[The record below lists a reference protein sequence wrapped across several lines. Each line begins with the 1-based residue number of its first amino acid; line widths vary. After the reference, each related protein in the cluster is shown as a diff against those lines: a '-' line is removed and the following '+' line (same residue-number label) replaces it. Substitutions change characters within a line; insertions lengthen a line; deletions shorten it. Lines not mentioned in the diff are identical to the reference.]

1 MDTVFR
7 DLELESKPD
16 FVASMKRIYAW
27 YDGEIL
33 DRAPVRFSAHNEAY
47 GVIDENKRWKTLKD
61 RWFDTEYQV
70 ESFIKRVENNV
81 FQGETFPIFFPNI
94 GPNFFGAS
102 LGGELEFGEVTSWM
116 EACVEGEEDLDKI
129 YFRPESEYY
138 KKILELMDYALER
151 CEHRFMVAYTDMHPS
166 LDCACAFRGTG
177 EICMDMYDEAEFVD
191 RLVKK
196 CFDPFLP
203 MMDVFH
209 KRLESEGQLYS
220 TWMEIP
226 FYDTMHIP
234 SCDLGAMISPEFF
247 NRFALPYI
255 KEEVKHFRYNIFH
268 LDGKGVAKHVDEL
281 LKLPQIGAIQWVQ
294 GVGNDRP
301 IMQWIDFI
309 KKIQAAGKSL
319 VIDLMTDELEPFLDC
334 MSPKGIYLCVP
345 EKDPENQ
352 KKIIDRLL
360 RWK

>member
-1 MDTVFR
+1 METVFR

-16 FVASMKRIYAW
+16 FVESMKRIYAW
-27 YDGEIL
+27 YDGEVL
-33 DRAPVRFSAHNEAY
+33 DRAPVRFSAHNELY
-47 GVIDENKRWKTLKD
+47 GVIDQNRNWKTLKD

-70 ESFIKRVENNV
+70 ESYIKRVEHSQ
-81 FQGETFPIFFPNI
+81 FLGETFPIFFPNI
-94 GPNFFGAS
+94 GPNFFGAA

-116 EACVEGEEDLDKI
+116 EACIEGEEDLDKI
-129 YFRPESEYY
+129 KFNPESEYY

-151 CEHRFMVAYTDMHPS
+151 CEHKFMVSYTDMHPG

-177 EICMDMYDEAEFVD
+177 DICMDMYDEPEFVD
-191 RLVKK
+191 KLVQK
-196 CFDPFLP
+196 CSEPFLP
-203 MMDVFH
+203 MMDEFH
-209 KRLESEGQLYS
+209 KRLESKSQLYS

-234 SCDLGAMISPEFF
+234 SCDLGAMISKEFF
-247 NRFALPYI
+247 SRFALPYI
-255 KEEVKHFRYNIFH
+255 KEEVKHFKYNIFH
-268 LDGKGVAKHVDEL
+268 LDGKGVANHVDEL
-281 LKLPQIGAIQWVQ
+281 MQIPEIGAIQWVQ

-309 KKIQAAGKSL
+309 KKMQAAGKSL
-319 VIDLMTDELEPFLDC
+319 VIDLQVDELEPFLDC

-352 KKIIDRLL
+352 KKIMERLL
-360 RWK
+360 KWK